1 MNVELQKKTKIIDET
16 NADLEKKDID
26 IVKLGRRCQELE
38 KSLQV
43 HNIPSLDRKELT
55 VRLSNA
61 EYPFPP
67 SGPADKICVPF
78 EQISSSPHC
87 AVNEN
92 VVSTSIVKNPSS
104 SVPTECRISTADS
117 DFVKVDGSH
126 GIASLKSRISSADEL
141 NSLLLSEIK
150 IYEQLR
156 ESLARR
162 TQLMLKSKGDYDV
175 NNESSIAEHLN
186 EVRDLRVRFGSAI
199 ERTDQLYRSMEQVQ
213 MTIG

>member
-43 HNIPSLDRKELT
+43 HNIPSLDRNELT

-78 EQISSSPHC
+78 EQITSSPHC
-87 AVNEN
+87 AINEN
-92 VVSTSIVKNPSS
+92 AVSTSIVKNPSS
-104 SVPTECRISTADS
+104 SASTECRISTADS
-117 DFVKVDGSH
+117 DFVKVDG
-126 GIASLKSRISSADEL
+126 IASLKSRISSADDL

-162 TQLMLKSKGDYDV
+162 TQLMLESNGDYDV
-175 NNESSIAEHLN
+175 NTESSIAEHLN
-186 EVRDLRVRFGSAI
+186 EVRDLRVRFRSAI
-199 ERTDQLYRSMEQVQ
+199 ERTEQLYQSMEQVQ